1 MDTSNIVQPIP
12 EIKDLIYTSTKTL
25 KEYVKYKTE
34 TNCFGYKHITFDSTK
49 INEYHTNC
57 IKEIAEKYEIDI
69 ELVKLID
76 LQITIPVH
84 KLFNNIFVN
93 YDIEIQIKFDNAE
106 T

>member
-57 IKEIAEKYEIDI
+57 IKEIAEKYGNIHPGPIFDPKERYNEWIKI
-69 ELVKLID
+69 C
-76 LQITIPVH
+76 TI
-84 KLFNNIFVN
+84 
-93 YDIEIQIKFDNAE
+93 
-106 T
+106 